1 MKAVTVV
8 ALLASMAVT
17 TVAQAQTYKW
27 EDDYC
32 SMKGDFDSKK
42 YTAKQIKNS
51 HFVLEGLNR
60 LNIEGFVSVGDID
73 TLDRLSMKNI
83 DTLTEE
89 YKQVKDNV
97 ERLNVV
103 PEAKGYKQEL
113 LKTIDGEY
121 ERNRLTLLAYLN
133 PSEALKQSPK
143 MCKTYIEPF
152 LQSEKA
158 VQTRWKQLVE
168 EQIQEQGEYGAEQL
182 ASYRKIATKRYQQ
195 EKASNPAKYAKMDLV
210 RLGYGNCVNN
220 QAYRA
225 DSDRVY
231 SDTQK
236 LNKTLFGKSFKQMCD
251 EP

>member
-1 MKAVTVV
+1 MKVMIV
-8 ALLASMAVT
+8 AAILTSLAVT
-17 TVAQAQTYKW
+17 TIAQAQTYKRQ
-27 EDDYC
+27 DGLCD
-32 SMKGDFDSKK
+32 MKGDFDSKK
-42 YTAKQIKNS
+42 YTAKQIENS
-51 HFVLEGLNR
+51 HYVMNQLNT
-60 LNIEGFVSVGDID
+60 LNLEGFVSVSDID
-73 TLDRLSMKNI
+73 ALDRLSMK
-83 DTLTEE
+83 DLYTLTEE
-89 YKQVKDNV
+89 YKQVKGNV

-182 ASYRKIATKRYQQ
+182 ASYRKIATERYQQ
-195 EKASNPAKYAKMDLV
+195 EKASNPAKYAQIDLV
-210 RLGYGNCVNN
+210 RLGYGNCVNM

-236 LNKTLFGKSFKQMCD
+236 LNKTLFGKSYKEMCYD
-251 EP
+251 